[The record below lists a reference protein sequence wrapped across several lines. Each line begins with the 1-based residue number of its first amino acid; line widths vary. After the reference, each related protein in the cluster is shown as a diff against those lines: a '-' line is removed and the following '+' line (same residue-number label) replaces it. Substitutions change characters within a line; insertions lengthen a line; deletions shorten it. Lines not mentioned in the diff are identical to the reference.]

1 MTAVAEGARTAVAAA
16 AAEGARS
23 AAATA
28 SAAARPADGTAA
40 MRPASATDT
49 TRPADGTAS
58 AAALTG
64 PEVRASSVLR
74 LQPLTR
80 TAQADRVVV
89 GRADTGRFVAIPA
102 VGAQALE
109 LLQAGFTVDEVER
122 AVTPTDAADPVD
134 VLGFARSLVRLGF
147 VAAVDDAPTDGTTGG
162 TTDGT
167 TTGRT
172 GGTAVH
178 PPRGF
183 VVAPRARAR
192 WLFSPAGAAVAAAC
206 AVAVVVMLVAAP
218 QVRPRALDVFFLRT
232 PAESLAALTVITYLL
247 AGVHELAHVMGAAA
261 LGVPARLR
269 ITRRLYFLTFETN
282 LTGLWALPPRRR
294 VGPLV
299 AGMAFDAIVLA
310 AVLALRLAGLG
321 PDRLWAAIALVE
333 LSAIVAQFFVF
344 LRSDVYAV
352 MTALLGCTHL
362 QRTTRLLLR
371 RTFWRLTP
379 DERAALASSPARDL
393 AVARWYRFVH
403 VAGLLLATW
412 FFVVLFLPSTW
423 HLLSW
428 MRDSLV
434 AAGPTT
440 WTFYEALVLGVLL
453 LSPRLLTAVVAGRDL
468 AARRRAQRARTA

>member
-1 MTAVAEGARTAVAAA
+1 MTAVDAD
-16 AAEGARS
+16 S
-23 AAATA
+23 
-28 SAAARPADGTAA
+28 RPADAGPGAA
-40 MRPASATDT
+40 PGAADPAVRAPAGT
-49 TRPADGTAS
+49 TRAAS
-58 AAALTG
+58 PEIG
-64 PEVRASSVLR
+64 PTSVLH
-74 LQPLTR
+74 LHVLTR

-89 GRADTGRFVAIPA
+89 GRPDTGRFVAVPA
-102 VGAQALE
+102 VGAHALD
-109 LLQAGFTVDEVER
+109 LLEAGRSVEEVER
-122 AVTPTDAADPVD
+122 EVTPADATEPVD
-134 VLGFARSLVRLGF
+134 VLSFARSLVRLGF
-147 VAAVDDAPTDGTTGG
+147 VAAVDDAPTTDGATTGG
-162 TTDGT
+162 VA
-167 TTGRT
+167 R
-172 GGTAVH
+172 
-178 PPRGF
+178 PRGL

-192 WLFSPAGAAVAAAC
+192 WLFTRGGAAFAAAC
-206 AVAVVVMLVAAP
+206 AVAVVAMLVAVP
-218 QVRPRALDVFFLRT
+218 DVRPHALDVFFLRT

-310 AVLALRLAGLG
+310 VVLALRVAGIG
-321 PDRLWAAIALVE
+321 PDALLAAIALVE
-333 LSAIVAQFFVF
+333 LAAIVSQFFVF

-379 DERAALASSPARDL
+379 DERGVLAASPARDL

-423 HLLSW
+423 HLLTW

-434 AAGPTT
+434 SAGPTT

-453 LSPRLLTAVVAGRDL
+453 LSPRVLTALVAVRDL
-468 AARRRAQRARTA
+468 VDRRRR